1 MAIDYLDKWEL
12 NGAEVLIKDYG
23 RAQANGVATL
33 DENGFIPSNQIP
45 SSFASGIK
53 VSPDAP
59 SNLLLTDW
67 VTQLKNSDI
76 KNVGKIFRAST
87 SSDAN
92 FSSSDVKAAVYF
104 KGMIVCVNAISSNKT
119 FYYSEDNGETFT
131 KSTSVYTGTLI
142 SDKYPY
148 AMCTDGN
155 VVACCFSDK
164 VMYTEDGK
172 TWHDCIGSAKGRNM
186 LYADGLWITGNTSG
200 NIYWSEDGKT
210 WYAGSGFTGTCL
222 EIAKSPVTWMA
233 VNGSGIIFAST
244 DGKNWAQTATF
255 GASGSSAIDYSEGLW
270 CAALQP
276 TDSSASIRVK
286 VSSNEGQTW
295 SNNITGPAGSS
306 NGVTMVKGLKG
317 KWYIGANYK
326 LWQTDFN
333 TGSAP
338 VFTNVLSGGSIR
350 GLTYSKKLGLYF
362 VIGGS
367 NILVS
372 YSVDGISWESAKGNP
387 TTLHSVNYLWLF
399 EDDKLFAASQ
409 GYGTRWSK
417 ADVWLPSIF

>member
-1 MAIDYLDKWEL
+1 MAIDYLDRWEL

-67 VTQLKNSDI
+67 VTQLKNSDV
-76 KNVGKIFRAST
+76 KNVGKIFRNST

-92 FSSSDVKAAVYF
+92 FGSSDIKAAVYF
-104 KGMIVCVNAISSNKT
+104 KGLIVCVDSISSNKT
-119 FYYSEDNGETFT
+119 FYYSEDKGETFI
-131 KSTSVYTGTLI
+131 KSTSVYTGNLL
-142 SDKYPY
+142 SDRYPY

-186 LYADGLWITGNTSG
+186 LYADGLWVTGLSAS
-200 NIYWSEDGKT
+200 IYWSEDGKT
-210 WYAGSGFTGTCL
+210 WYAGSGVTGAIW
-222 EIAKSPVTWMA
+222 EIAKSPTTWMA

-244 DGKNWAQTATF
+244 DGKNWTQTASF
-255 GASGSSAIDYSEGLW
+255 GVTGSPSIDYSEGIW

-276 TDSSASIRVK
+276 PNSANIRVMA
-286 VSSNEGQTW
+286 SANEGQTW
-295 SNNITGPAGSS
+295 GNITGPAGS
-306 NGVTMVKGLKG
+306 NNAVVMVKGLKG

-326 LWQTDFN
+326 LWQTDLN

-338 VFTNVLSGGSIR
+338 VFTNVLSGGTIR
-350 GLTYSKKLGLYF
+350 GLTYSKKLGLLF
-362 VIGGS
+362 IAGGS
-367 NILVS
+367 NIGIS
-372 YSVDGISWESAKGNP
+372 YSVDGTSWTSAKGNP
-387 TTLHSVNYLWLF
+387 TTLRAVNYLWVF
-399 EDDKLFAASQ
+399 DDDIFFAGSQ
-409 GYGTRWSK
+409 GYGGRWSK
-417 ADVWLPSIF
+417 ASVWLPSIF